1 MSSGY
6 IVAGLVGIGIAI
18 QVAIVGRASNTAH
31 PLAVSLALQIAGVAV
46 AGVWASL
53 NGAWTEVAGVAR
65 LWWWIPLGVGGW
77 IVVAALGFAASRVG
91 VAAVLAVSV
100 GAQLFAGLAIDAV
113 VGSNVLGSRS
123 FIGVALVLCGVL
135 VMTTAPS

>member
-6 IVAGLVGIGIAI
+6 IVAGLVGIGIAV

-46 AGVWASL
+46 AGGWATI
-53 NGAWTEVAGVAR
+53 NGTWSDVAAVAR

-91 VAAVLAVSV
+91 VAAVLALSV
-100 GAQLFAGLAIDAV
+100 GTQLITGLGIDAAIGTSLV
-113 VGSNVLGSRS
+113 GSRS
-123 FIGVALVLCGVL
+123 FLGVVLVVSGVI
-135 VMTTAPS
+135 VMTTAT

>member
-6 IVAGLVGIGIAI
+6 VVAGLVGIGIAV

-46 AGVWASL
+46 AGGWATI
-53 NGAWTEVAGVAR
+53 NGTWSDVAAVAR
-65 LWWWIPLGVGGW
+65 LWWWIPLGIGGW

-91 VAAVLAVSV
+91 VAAVLALSV
-100 GAQLFAGLAIDAV
+100 GTQLITGLGIDAAIGTSLV
-113 VGSNVLGSRS
+113 GSRS
-123 FIGVALVLCGVL
+123 FLGVVLVVSGVI
-135 VMTTAPS
+135 VMTTAT

>member
-6 IVAGLVGIGIAI
+6 VVAGLVGIGIAV
-18 QVAIVGRASNTAH
+18 QVAIVGRAANTAH

-46 AGVWASL
+46 AGGWATI
-53 NGAWTEVAGVAR
+53 NGTWSDVAAVAR

-91 VAAVLAVSV
+91 VAAVLALSV
-100 GAQLFAGLAIDAV
+100 GTQLITGLGIDAAIGTSLV
-113 VGSNVLGSRS
+113 GSRS
-123 FIGVALVLCGVL
+123 FLGVVLVVSGVI
-135 VMTTAPS
+135 VMTTAT

>member
-6 IVAGLVGIGIAI
+6 IVAGLVGIGIAV
-18 QVAIVGRASNTAH
+18 QVAIVGRATNTAH

-46 AGVWASL
+46 AGGWATI
-53 NGAWTEVAGVAR
+53 NGTWSDVAAVAR

-91 VAAVLAVSV
+91 VAAVLALSV
-100 GAQLFAGLAIDAV
+100 GTQLITGLGIDAAIGTSLV
-113 VGSNVLGSRS
+113 GSRS
-123 FIGVALVLCGVL
+123 FLGVVLVVSGVI
-135 VMTTAPS
+135 VMTTAT